1 MGELRQRSGSQPL
14 KGSAVGLQDNGHRYK
29 EQRVRVGGKEGE
41 ASPTSRG
48 TPQSQLSEAA
58 PAHFEGEVRVCA
70 GLPQLPMFKH

>member
-14 KGSAVGLQDNGHRYK
+14 KGSAVGLLDNGHRYK

-41 ASPTSRG
+41 ASLRSRG

-58 PAHFEGEVRVCA
+58 PAHFGGEVRVRA